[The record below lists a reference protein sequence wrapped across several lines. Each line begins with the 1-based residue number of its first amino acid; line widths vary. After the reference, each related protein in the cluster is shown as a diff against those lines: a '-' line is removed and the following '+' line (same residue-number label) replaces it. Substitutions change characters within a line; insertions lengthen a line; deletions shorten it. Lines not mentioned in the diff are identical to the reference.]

1 MNYLHKQN
9 YHSLLKLVGKR
20 NVKFEDE
27 TFEKPILINSAK
39 VFWVRASEIPNS
51 SLFSSKYPHGNL
63 LPGLNSEWITSAT
76 SILTTHPSLVEKVIP
91 RNQEWKYDSSNFPG
105 LLRFRFFSKQS
116 FSWTEVVVDDFL
128 PCTSSGFL
136 YSCSKEGTEFW
147 HALLEKAYA
156 KLLGTYE
163 NLESSIFDNC
173 VNDLSEFMLEKIKFP
188 IVDIERELE
197 LFSKLKLLLQR
208 KSLISISTNEES
220 ICSSQ
225 LIFENCSFKY
235 NNTYTVVNVVK
246 LNLRLSNLKRKEVLM
261 VKLVNHWINSSNKD
275 NICEDFSLLSQ
286 STWENEWKIVSRR
299 QLNKL
304 GLSFEENGVFF
315 ISFEEFL
322 KHSAGVTILHNVN
335 VNRLISNFQY
345 FHFTEAWSIAAQT
358 AGGSVL
364 EAGKFFRN
372 PQFLISINSKSSS
385 VKLLI
390 TLTQKSLKFCSNES
404 EFNFDASSSNATLL
418 TIGFV
423 IFRVELNRKSKID
436 SVYSSDRI
444 VNMVNYSSLI
454 ETSEVVE
461 FSSGRYILIPTTTN
475 FGEENTFSL
484 RFLTLPCN
492 AASSSRKSVAIQS
505 LTKSKKILK
514 LNKMVTRYFKT
525 CPIGTFEISVSHLL
539 VPDKNINDD
548 FHLELNYFESGRK
561 ITKKSFSMKIKPETI
576 MGSDFDLN
584 ATFNISE
591 VEYLRLVSDEKRKMC
606 DGVKEEFFNIEDD
619 ASVETGKD
627 ENELTNTLGDLESFI
642 WFITKPLATWIELKV
657 FRKRKKMKKFS
668 FDVSKENIAESE
680 PIIVRTDEFYV
691 IMKIAKFWELE
702 FKLEEIEAILKIKVI
717 FNEIE
722 DDKF

>member
-1 MNYLHKQN
+1 MSY

-105 LLRFRFFSKQS
+105 LLRFRFFSKQR
-116 FSWTEVVVDDFL
+116 FSIKKLTQLKVIVVLVGLKLLLTTFFLVPLLDF
-128 PCTSSGFL
+128 FIA
-136 YSCSKEGTEFW
+136 
-147 HALLEKAYA
+147 ALKLILEKAYA

-173 VNDLSEFMLEKIKFP
+173 VNDLSGKKILFSKFINNLEFMLEKIKFP

-235 NNTYTVVNVVK
+235 NNTYTVVDVVK

-304 GLSFEENGVFF
+304 GLNFEENGVFF
-315 ISFEEFL
+315 ISFE
-322 KHSAGVTILHNVN
+322 VP
-335 VNRLISNFQY
+335 
-345 FHFTEAWSIAAQT
+345 WSIAAQT

-668 FDVSKENIAESE
+668 FDVSKEYIAESE